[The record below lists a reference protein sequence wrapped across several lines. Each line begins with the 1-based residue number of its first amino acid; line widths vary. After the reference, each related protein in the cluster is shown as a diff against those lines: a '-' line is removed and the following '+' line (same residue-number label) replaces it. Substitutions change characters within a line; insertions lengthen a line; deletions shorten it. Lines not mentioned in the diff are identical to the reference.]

1 MNNAERIITQSNMH
15 VSNINR
21 SLKDIKLEICTNFI
35 HSDNKSIIITTNKIV
50 LTLDIE
56 TIKKYMKNLNNV
68 DLNEVISPRLP
79 NWNLT

>member
-1 MNNAERIITQSNMH
+1 MH

-79 NWNLT
+79 N